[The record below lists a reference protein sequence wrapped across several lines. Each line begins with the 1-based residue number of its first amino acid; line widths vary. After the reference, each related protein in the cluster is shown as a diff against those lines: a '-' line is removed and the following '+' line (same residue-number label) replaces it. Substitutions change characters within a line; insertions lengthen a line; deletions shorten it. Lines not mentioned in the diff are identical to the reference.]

1 MSCHVGSMKVGAWQR
16 RRSPADDKGRPPSTM
31 VCSGVVVHMPCDDIF
46 IPCQPY
52 TALPTQFHDLALL
65 TQVSVRPAHHAR
77 AARRVAEA
85 ARGST
90 AVRLHPGCLGTKT
103 SWRAPPFW
111 LVMRPS
117 SLNHLFPSFPSSQST
132 YRAASHSAWLTEHLH
147 RPTRK
152 RVFDVNMLEQLG
164 TLLFMTEMDDVVIG
178 ASSEA
183 AGGRRDPREITSST
197 SIS

>member
-16 RRSPADDKGRPPSTM
+16 RRSPERTKDGLRARM

-111 LVMRPS
+111 FVMRPS

-132 YRAASHSAWLTEHLH
+132 YRAASHIAWLTEHLH
-147 RPTRK
+147 RPIRK